1 MATPQR
7 GLEGEGAPLS
17 SVDMLCQ
24 VCGHPLPE
32 DARFCPNCGAVVA
45 TLLETEER
53 KMVTVLFADM
63 VDSTG
68 LAQSLDPERAREVM
82 GGFFEAATEELQ
94 ALRGRPEKFIGDAVM
109 AVFGLPHVHE
119 DDALRAVRA
128 GMAIRERARRLG
140 RSEGLSAPL
149 EVRIGIES
157 GEAATGVGPAGQL
170 LVTGPVVNM
179 AARLQTSARPGQI
192 LAGQTTHALTA
203 DAVSYGHRRTVRA
216 KGFDAELAAFP
227 VEALTARSAR
237 RTIAFVGRDSEQA
250 ILRQSLSLAKATGR
264 PVLVTVLGE
273 SGIGKSRLA
282 AELVASLEAEVTVLH
297 GRSRSYTDTAT
308 FAPVAAIIAD
318 LAGIRDG
325 EEQDKTRQRL
335 RELVARFSDPSEVDA
350 TAERLALLFGLAG
363 QREESAFVHDVTAG
377 FIALVDGLAQKSAV
391 VLVFEDVHTLRPVM
405 LDLIERLGAK
415 GPRGPRRALVVALAR
430 PELLDA
436 RPTWGSTSGNAVL
449 VRLDPLS
456 SEESVEL
463 VRAAGG
469 DQIDDAESAAIADRA
484 GGNPYFIIETT
495 GMLMTDGGA
504 APAGGAANL
513 PPTVQAVVSA
523 RLDALPARLRELARR
538 ASVFLYSFDLVELA
552 IVDESAKLKE
562 LQMLEDAEIVVRD
575 EGRVAAQWRVRHA
588 TLREVAY
595 ASLPKRERLRL
606 HELVAQ
612 NLLATGHPSWAADHL
627 ELAALAARDLDP
639 NDHTTTERAADGLLV
654 AGDRARRRMEGRSA
668 IDFYERSLAIT
679 GPEGRWGVREA
690 RALAGMGEAHYWLG
704 EYPAASAVLERS
716 VALAEAHDDSYALT
730 HALRFLGDIAINVE
744 ADVDKAEALLDRSLS
759 AAEKL
764 GDQFAITRT
773 LLFAGWVPWTRD
785 RFEESEVI
793 WRRALALAG
802 TKDRWARVRALTSL
816 SINRAETKDFEEA
829 MRLIEEAISLA
840 EETGDQFS
848 VAVTAVQ
855 KGRLLEELGRL
866 EEAVSWLNKG
876 IAIFAELGA
885 RWELADAR
893 AQRGISKRGLGRFD
907 EAEEDLRYAIRV
919 SEELGERQLG
929 GWTWRAF
936 ARVAE
941 LRGDHAEAEKRYRR
955 SREAEAHGPRKARL
969 AGSSVQRDY
978 SSN

>member
-1 MATPQR
+1 MP
-7 GLEGEGAPLS
+7 
-17 SVDMLCQ
+17 CQ
-24 VCGHPLPE
+24 VCGHPLPV
-32 DARFCPNCGAVVA
+32 DARFCPNCGAVA
-45 TLLETEER
+45 TALLETEER
-53 KMVTVLFADM
+53 KMVTVLFADL

-82 GGFFEAATEELQ
+82 SRFFEAATEELQ
-94 ALRGRPEKFIGDAVM
+94 ALRGKPEKFIGDAVM

-128 GMAIRERARRLG
+128 AMAIRERVRRLG
-140 RSEGLSAPL
+140 RSEGLAAPL

-157 GEAATGVGPAGQL
+157 GEAATGLGPAGQL
-170 LVTGPVVNM
+170 LVTGPVVNV
-179 AARLQTSARPGQI
+179 AARLQSAARPGQI
-192 LAGQTTHALTA
+192 LAGKTTQALTR

-216 KGFDAELAAFP
+216 KGFDVALAAFP
-227 VEALTARSAR
+227 IEALTARSAR

-250 ILRQSLSLAKATGR
+250 ILRQSLSLAIATGR
-264 PVLVTVLGE
+264 PVLVSVLGE
-273 SGIGKSRLA
+273 AGIGKTRLA
-282 AELVASLEAEVTVLH
+282 AELLASLESSVVILR
-297 GRSRSYTDTAT
+297 GRARSYTDTAT
-308 FAPVAAIIAD
+308 FAPVAAIVAE

-325 EEQDKTRQRL
+325 EPQEKTRERL
-335 RELVARFSDPSEVDA
+335 RDLVARFSDPAELDTTV
-350 TAERLALLFGLAG
+350 ERLALLFGLPG
-363 QREESAFVHDVTAG
+363 PREETAFVPDVTAG
-377 FIALVDGLAQKSAV
+377 FVALLDGIAQKNTV

-415 GPRGPRRALVVALAR
+415 GPRGPRRALILALAR
-430 PELLDA
+430 PELLET
-436 RPTWGSTSGNAVL
+436 RSSWGSSSGNAVL

-456 SEESVEL
+456 AEESIEL
-463 VRAAGG
+463 VRASGG
-469 DQIDDAESAAIADRA
+469 DRIDDAESAEIAARA

-495 GMLMTDGGA
+495 GMLMTGGGA
-504 APAGGAANL
+504 GPARGVANL

-523 RLDALPARLRELARR
+523 RLDALPARLRELARH
-538 ASVFLYSFDLVELA
+538 ASVFMYSFDLLELGV
-552 IVDESAKLKE
+552 VDQAAKQEE
-562 LQMLEDAEIVVRD
+562 LQMLEDAEILVRD
-575 EGRVAAQWRVRHA
+575 EGRVAAQWRLRHA

-612 NLLATGHPSWAADHL
+612 KLLTTGHPSWAADHL

-654 AGDRARRRMEGRSA
+654 AGDRARRRMESRSA
-668 IDFYERSLAIT
+668 IDYYERSLAMA
-679 GPEGRWGVREA
+679 GPDGRWGVREA
-690 RALAGMGEAHYWLG
+690 RALAGMGESRYWLG
-704 EYPAASAVLERS
+704 EYPAAIAALERS
-716 VALAEAHDDSYALT
+716 VALAEAHDDPAALT

-764 GDQFAITRT
+764 GDQFAVTRT

-785 RFEESEVI
+785 RFDESEVI

-802 TKDRWARVRALTSL
+802 TRDKWARVRALTSL
-816 SINRAETKDFEEA
+816 SINRMEVKDFDEA
-829 MRLIEEAISLA
+829 LRLIEEASALA

-855 KGRLLEELGRL
+855 KGRVLEDLGRY
-866 EEAVSWLNKG
+866 EEALPWLDRG
-876 IAIFAELGA
+876 IAIFAELAA

-893 AQRGISKRGLGRFD
+893 AERGITKRELGRLD
-907 EAEEDLRYAIRV
+907 EAEEDLRYAVRA
-919 SEELGERQLG
+919 SEELGERQLA

-941 LRGDHAEAEKRYRR
+941 LRGDNAEAEKRYRR
-955 SREAEAHGPRKARL
+955 SREADAHGPRKAPL
-969 AGSSVQRDY
+969 TASSPQRDY
-978 SSN
+978 SA